1 MWRDEAICLRNIS
14 KEDVLKAFDEWLN
27 PDKKR
32 RMLVVQVIGNGE
44 TDASVGRPSV
54 EHDQVGEFAIEQ
66 VTKFRASCKNQT
78 WGRINSK
85 LF

>member
-1 MWRDEAICLRNIS
+1 MCLRNIS
-14 KEDVLKAFDEWLN
+14 KEEVMKAFDEWLHPN
-27 PDKKR
+27 KKR

-44 TDASVGRPSV
+44 TEASAGRPRV
-54 EHDQVGEFAIEQ
+54 EQDQLGEFALEQ
-66 VTKFRASCKNQT
+66 VTKFRASCKTQT

>member
-1 MWRDEAICLRNIS
+1 MWRDEAICLGTIS
-14 KEDVLKAFDEWLN
+14 KEDVLKSFDEWLH
-27 PDKKR
+27 PEKKR

-44 TDASVGRPSV
+44 TASSTGRPAI
-54 EHDQVGEFAIEQ
+54 DQDSYGDYALEQ
-66 VTKFRASCKNQT
+66 ITKFRASCKNQT